1 MEPDRQIYQEELDR
15 LIYQE
20 DEEEELYREELSLA
34 ELSRARLSA
43 RLAEHQQEEPYAA
56 RPVALVLAAL
66 EQEPADAARRCLD
79 RKRRSL
85 PD

>member
-1 MEPDRQIYQEELDR
+1 MEPDRLIYQEELDR

-20 DEEEELYREELSLA
+20 EEEEELYREELSLA

-56 RPVALVLAAL
+56 RPVALVL
-66 EQEPADAARRCLD
+66 DARRCLD
-79 RKRRSL
+79 RKRRNS
-85 PD
+85 PDEREG